1 MSALTDSQEWKKLT
15 QLRATWRGAYATK
28 GRIAALFE
36 QDPHR
41 AERYTRVLGGL
52 RLDLSK
58 THLDPETLDALLA
71 LAKAR
76 DVETWRDRMFAG
88 ESINLTEGRAVLHT
102 ALRAEQP
109 PAQVAEV
116 LTRIDSFVGRVRS
129 GVWTGATGQRIRTIV
144 NIGIG
149 GSDLGPAMV
158 CQALEPYGSPEL
170 KTRFVSNIDGTHLA
184 TALDRLDP
192 ATTLFVIASKTFTT
206 QETLTNATS
215 ARAWLVAALGEAA
228 VAKHFV
234 AVSTNGSGVKQF
246 GIDPANMFGFWD
258 WVGGRYS
265 LWSAIGLPI
274 ALQIGME
281 NFRAL
286 LAGAR
291 AMDTHFRSAPL
302 ADNLPVLLALTGI
315 WYRNFWNLPALAVL
329 PYDQSLARLPAFLQ
343 QLDMES
349 NGKSVDRDGNPVD
362 YDTGPI
368 VFGEPGTN
376 GQHAFYQLIHQ
387 GTTVIPAD
395 FILVRRSHHPLGD
408 GAHQRILLSH
418 GIAQTEALLQ
428 GKHSLEPHR
437 VFSGDR
443 PTTTFALDEL
453 SPFTLGQLLALYE
466 HKVFVQGVIWNINSF
481 DQFGVEL
488 GKQLASTI
496 LAEIEGGARQ
506 PHDASTNAL
515 IDWSRDA

>member
-1 MSALTDSQEWKKLT
+1 MLA
-15 QLRATWRGAYATK
+15 
-28 GRIAALFE
+28 RIARF
-36 QDPHR
+36 
-41 AERYTRVLGGL
+41 
-52 RLDLSK
+52 
-58 THLDPETLDALLA
+58 
-71 LAKAR
+71 
-76 DVETWRDRMFAG
+76 VE
-88 ESINLTEGRAVLHT
+88 
-102 ALRAEQP
+102 
-109 PAQVAEV
+109 
-116 LTRIDSFVGRVRS
+116 RVRDGS
-129 GVWTGATGQRIRTIV
+129 WTGATGQRIRTVV

-158 CQALEPYGSPEL
+158 CQALEPYGSPDLE
-170 KTRFVSNIDGTHLA
+170 TRFVSNIDGTHLA
-184 TALDRLDP
+184 TALDGLDP

-215 ARAWLVAALGEAA
+215 ARRWLVHALGEAA

-234 AVSTNGSGVKQF
+234 AVSTNGSGVRQF

-274 ALQIGME
+274 ALQVGMDH
-281 NFRAL
+281 FREL

-291 AMDTHFRSAPL
+291 AMDRHFQTAKL
-302 ADNLPVLLALTGI
+302 ADNLPVLMALTGV

-349 NGKSVDRDGNPVD
+349 NGKSVDRDGNAVD

-387 GTTVIPAD
+387 GTTAIPAD
-395 FILVRRSHHPLGD
+395 FILVRKSHHPLGD

-428 GKHSLEPHR
+428 GRHAIEPHR

-443 PTTTFALDEL
+443 PTTTIAIDEL
-453 SPFTLGQLLALYE
+453 SPFALGMLLALYE

-496 LAEIEGGARQ
+496 LAEIEGGTRQ
-506 PHDASTNAL
+506 LHDGSTETL
-515 IDWSRDA
+515 IDWAREA